1 MLSEVIK
8 DLRKRKKITQA
19 RLAEQLGISQQAVAN
34 WEKGL
39 ANPSTDMLKIL
50 SDYFNVST
58 DYLLGNDEKQ
68 PLVFN
73 EEELQLV
80 SGYRELSEANR
91 SVISRIMSAFLT
103 QQSATTF
110 SNFVQNNNCN
120 GNFFGGSN
128 YGQL

>member
-1 MLSEVIK
+1 M
-8 DLRKRKKITQA
+8 RKRKKITQA

-39 ANPSTDMLKIL
+39 ANPSIDMLKIL
-50 SDYFNVST
+50 SDYFNVSA

-68 PLVFN
+68 PLVFD

-91 SVISRIMSAFLT
+91 RLVSRVVAAFLT
-103 QQSATTF
+103 QQSAATF
-110 SNFVQNNNCN
+110 SNFVQNNNCK